1 MPLRRPGRSASLVTA
16 PTDRLPR
23 RRRRPRHRSRR
34 LMIALLTLL
43 VAAGLGAAALIVVPK
58 LTDEGSSS
66 AKPSGIT
73 VPSLVGQPLDVAERR
88 LDDLGLRSSEEGGGL
103 FGCFSSDWEV
113 CQTSPQADSTVRPG
127 TTVRLLIDRPGAC

>member
-1 MPLRRPGRSASLVTA
+1 
-16 PTDRLPR
+16 
-23 RRRRPRHRSRR
+23 
-34 LMIALLTLL
+34 MIALLTLL
-43 VAAGLGAAALIVVPK
+43 VAAGLGAAALIVVPN

-88 LDDLGLRSSEEGGGL
+88 LDDLGLRASEEGGGI
-103 FGCFSSDWEV
+103 FGVLLPSDWEV
-113 CQTSPQADSTVRPG
+113 CQTSPPADSTVRPG

>member
-1 MPLRRPGRSASLVTA
+1 
-16 PTDRLPR
+16 
-23 RRRRPRHRSRR
+23 
-34 LMIALLTLL
+34 MIALLTLL

-88 LDDLGLRSSEEGGGL
+88 LDDLGLRASEEGGGI
-103 FGCFSSDWEV
+103 FGVLLPSDWEV
-113 CQTSPQADSTVRPG
+113 CQTSPPADSTVRPG